1 MDAGYILI
9 IAVLILG
16 GVIATVG
23 DRIGTRVGKKRLSLF
38 NLRPK
43 KTAVLVTI
51 FTGIGISAST
61 LGILFLVDD
70 GLRKGVFELEDI
82 QKDLKRKREQLKVT
96 EQQKNQVEQEL
107 EQTKEERANAQQEL
121 KKIDRFL
128 QKANTKQ
135 KETQKQLNL
144 TITKQAQT
152 QKQLQ
157 GTRSQLGQVVI
168 QYRRA
173 LKQLQSVYNERN
185 KQLAEIKRLQAE
197 REKLYQEAKQAIADA
212 QAAIDKRDRELA
224 QRKTEIQQR
233 DRELSKRQELIEER
247 DRELSK
253 RQKSIEER
261 DRKIAQLDNLIQKR
275 NLEIGSREKVIA
287 QREALLK
294 QLEKRQN
301 FLQQQLAKLGQSNRD
316 FRLGKL
322 ALFRGQVLAAAV
334 VRVQPPLTSRQV
346 VLKLLQD
353 ANRNAKIELTE
364 PGSNPAAK
372 SIIQLNQDQIKELSK
387 RIGDGREYV
396 MRVFSAG
403 NYVRGEKNIDIF
415 TDTSLNQRVFYKG
428 EVLATINANPQKIN
442 FDQLQERIQQLI
454 YASEFRA
461 RNAGIWE
468 SIQIDT
474 SFIRFLGQ
482 IRRYNRPV
490 EIRAVAA
497 QDTYTSGPLKVT
509 FLVISDGQIIFST

>member
-51 FTGIGISAST
+51 LTGIGISAST

-70 GLRKGVFELEDI
+70 GLRQGVFELEEI
-82 QKDLKRKREQLKVT
+82 QKDLKRKREQLNIT
-96 EQQKNQVEQEL
+96 EEQKNKVEQEL
-107 EQTKEERANAQQEL
+107 EQTRKERANAQQEL

-128 QKANTKQ
+128 QRANTKQ
-135 KETQKQLNL
+135 KLTQKQLNR

-152 QKQLQ
+152 QKQLA
-157 GTRSQLGQVVI
+157 GTRSQLGLVVT

-173 LKQLQSVYNERN
+173 LKQLQSVYSERN
-185 KQLAEIKRLQAE
+185 KQLAEIKRLKAE

-212 QAAIDKRDRELA
+212 KAAIEKRDRELA
-224 QRKTEIQQR
+224 KRKEEIQQR
-233 DRELSKRQELIEER
+233 DRELNKRQELIE
-247 DRELSK
+247 K
-253 RQKSIEER
+253 R

-275 NLEIGSREKVIA
+275 NLEINSREKVIA
-287 QREALLK
+287 QRETLLK

-301 FLQQQLAKLGQSNRD
+301 FLRQQLAKLGQSNRD

-334 VRVQPPLTSRQV
+334 VRVQPPLTARQA

-353 ANRNAKIELTE
+353 ANRNAKMELTE
-364 PGSNPAAK
+364 PGSSPAKK
-372 SIIQLNQDQIKELSK
+372 SIIQLTSEQIKDLSK
-387 RIGDGREYV
+387 KIADGREYV

-403 NYVRGEKNIDIF
+403 NYVRGERNIDIF
-415 TDTSLNQRVFYKG
+415 TDTSINQLVFSKG
-428 EVLATINANPQKIN
+428 EVLATINANPQKISFN
-442 FDQLQERIQQLI
+442 QLQERIQQLI

-468 SIQIDT
+468 VIQIET
-474 SFIRFLGQ
+474 SFIRFLSQ
-482 IRRYNRPV
+482 IRRYNQPV
-490 EIRAVAA
+490 EIKAIAA
-497 QDTYTSGPLKVT
+497 QDTYTSGPLKVK
-509 FLVISDGQIIFST
+509 FVVISNGQIIFST